1 MSDNE
6 TNFQK
11 LLNHIEK
18 DKIISK
24 LVSGET
30 PKQVSEYLKIKYHQ
44 PEERSLNLSA
54 AFLQEFVDRY
64 LNQYNFLNKIISDEK
79 NGKIDKAVAKS
90 LLENKTWKDRIA
102 QLADDEIDF
111 KKRIVQVLTMVEARA
126 EQIFDKIQENPRV
139 TRDDYVLIKYFE
151 NLCQLIE
158 KADKLV
164 NDRPDQ
170 LIQHNV
176 SVQMVEQHSVVFQEA
191 IRAVLREMDPEIS
204 AKFMELLTEKLN
216 ALHGATHGL
225 ADSRP
230 LSLEQKKELAESILP
245 KDVEEAEFEAE
256 AGMPDDAEDI
266 GESVG
271 EDIDDGEDDE

>member
-1 MSDNE
+1 MSE
-6 TNFQK
+6 TNFQR
-11 LLNHIEK
+11 LLEHIEK

-44 PEERSLNLSA
+44 PDEKTLRLSA
-54 AFLQEFVDRY
+54 DLLQEFVDKY

-111 KKRIVQVLTMVEARA
+111 RKKISQVLVMVEARA

-158 KADKLV
+158 KADKLA
-164 NDRPDQ
+164 NNKPDQ

-176 SVQMVEQHSVVFQEA
+176 TVQMVEQHSVIFQEA
-191 IRAVLREMDPEIS
+191 IRAVLKEMDPEIS
-204 AKFMELLTEKLN
+204 ARFMELLSQKLN
-216 ALHGATHGL
+216 TLHGATHGV

-230 LSLEQKKELAESILP
+230 LTLEQKKELAESILP
-245 KDVEEAEFEAE
+245 KDIEEAKFEAE
-256 AGMPDDAEDI
+256 AGMPDEPD
-266 GESVG
+266 ES
-271 EDIDDGEDDE
+271 EYE